1 MGRFNPIAALGA
13 GILALLATAAP
24 ASGDT
29 VSHGLAMHGDL
40 KYGPGFTHFDYA
52 RPDAPKGGEVH
63 LAAVGTY
70 DTLNPFTLKGVSAS
84 GLGRLFDTLTIRS
97 DDEAFSEYG
106 LLAETIEVPEDR
118 SWVAYT
124 LRPEAQ
130 FHDGSPVTP
139 EDVIFS
145 FNTLKE
151 KGHPFYRAYYGSV
164 ARAEKVGERK
174 VKFTFDA
181 GENRE
186 LALIIGQLPVLSRAD
201 WEGKDF
207 AATTLEAPL
216 GSGPYEVAAS
226 DPGRS
231 ITYRRVADYW
241 GRDLPVNRGRDNFD
255 TIRVDYYRDATVAL
269 EAFKAGEYDF
279 RLENTAKNWATA
291 YDVPPVNEGYIKLEE
306 IPNEQPT
313 GMQAF
318 VYNTRRGLFSDP
330 RVREALAYA
339 FDFEW
344 TNKNLFYGAY
354 TRTRSYFSNSELAA
368 RGLPSPGELKVL
380 EPFRGK
386 VPEAVF
392 TTAYEPPDSD
402 GSGNIRGNL
411 RKATELLRQSGWEVR
426 GRQRVNSA
434 NGRPFSFE
442 ILLVNPAFERVVLPF
457 VRNLERLGIEA
468 RVRTV
473 DTTQYQNRINDFDFD
488 MIVDVFGQSLSPG
501 NEQRDFWSC
510 EAARTPGSR
519 NTAGVCDPVVDAL
532 VEKVIS
538 ATDRQEL
545 IDRSRALDRVLQWGF
560 YVIPNWH
567 TRVYRVAYWNKF
579 SRPAVTPKYD
589 LGFGFWWVDPD
600 KAAALAAKR
609 GK

>member
-13 GILALLATAAP
+13 GILALLTTAAP
-24 ASGDT
+24 AIGAT
-29 VSHGLAMHGDL
+29 ASHGLAMHGDL

-106 LLAETIEVPEDR
+106 LLAETIEIPEDR

-124 LRPEAQ
+124 LRPEAR
-130 FHDGSPVTP
+130 FHDGAPVTP

-291 YDVPPVNEGYIKLEE
+291 YDVPPVNDGLIKLEE

-318 VYNTRRGLFSDP
+318 VYNTRRELFSDP

-344 TNKNLFYGAY
+344 INKNLFYGAY
-354 TRTRSYFSNSELAA
+354 ARTRSYFSNSELAA

-386 VPEAVF
+386 VPEQVF
-392 TTAYEPPDSD
+392 TQAYEPPVTD

-426 GRQRVNSA
+426 GRQLVHSA
-434 NGRPFSFE
+434 TGRPFSFE

-545 IDRSRALDRVLQWGF
+545 IDRTRALDRVLQWGF

-567 TRVYRVAYWNKF
+567 TRVYRVAYWDKF
-579 SRPAVTPKYD
+579 SRPAVTPRYD

-600 KAAALAAKR
+600 KAAALAARR